1 MGASVSNLADLA
13 TNPYLIKLVGQ
24 ESVNCSNE
32 YWNRLLPF
40 DIQTPLTNEASF
52 YLEAAVSSLQQRFYR
67 NDLRTHNLAT
77 LLQQF
82 IVKATSVL
90 GSIKMGQEINASDI
104 KMARNALLIFR
115 IFTKYILEHRSS
127 HSMNLHFAD
136 ITSKASNSPSL
147 AEYTVHLLFLLVIE
161 IIPSDITYGL
171 LYESLSSLLILL
183 SAQVSGYGGDEIP
196 ATCKYFTSNKCLAD
210 APAFIHRLVLNVAE
224 NLPCPPNMLAE
235 NHAPGMLWN
244 AASTIASGLMTVVTL
259 GYSRRAASAR
269 AEAKLESGS
278 PGGGVLHPLAK
289 QSCHLLLVLTTQ
301 STGFISAASAAPDT
315 DGEDGATSPPNS
327 ASAAVA
333 AATASRSIFRDIGSN
348 PYREALFAL
357 TPLGEVNAE
366 AKHNGGQGKDLEKG
380 GGNERGIIPPR
391 IPFGRLCET
400 LASTVNTDSS
410 VLLLYL
416 LLHRN
421 DFFRAFVMETR
432 AYEKFT
438 FSICSLLYQS
448 PAENS
453 HLVYMA
459 LIVLLIL
466 TENENF
472 AKDVHDIPVKKPPP
486 NVERQL
492 TGVSLGSL
500 LVYVL
505 TQTIRHHL
513 NQLRDKYLHINSLAA
528 LANLSPKIANLHP
541 YVSQALVDLLQ
552 KLVKRHK
559 RLVNEIR
566 TLNDQLKEQ
575 KNTTGTKVP
584 PYPDVRL
591 NMMSSSDALLQDLSL
606 LEEVIRMTL
615 EIFNSILTHSL
626 TANTHLIY
634 NLLYQREY
642 LAPIHNHPSFSDLMQ
657 NIDTVLGFFASRIEK
672 DLGLHPTETSAV
684 MTVITKSMGD
694 FARTH
699 TLKEFQELKFK
710 YVEEESPDEFF
721 IPYVWSLVY
730 RHSGLGFEQK
740 LLHSFGGYEYCAS
753 EEEAEGDVAT
763 TTTATETTTG
773 AITSSDFGNPKI
785 NERQSIRG

>member
-1 MGASVSNLADLA
+1 LHVE
-13 TNPYLIKLVGQ
+13 LI
-24 ESVNCSNE
+24 
-32 YWNRLLPF
+32 
-40 DIQTPLTNEASF
+40 
-52 YLEAAVSSLQQRFYR
+52 
-67 NDLRTHNLAT
+67 
-77 LLQQF
+77 QF
-82 IVKATSVL
+82 
-90 GSIKMGQEINASDI
+90 SD
-104 KMARNALLIFR
+104 K
-115 IFTKYILEHRSS
+115 
-127 HSMNLHFAD
+127 
-136 ITSKASNSPSL
+136 
-147 AEYTVHLLFLLVIE
+147 
-161 IIPSDITYGL
+161 TYGL

-196 ATCKYFTSNKCLAD
+196 ATCKYFTSKKCLAD
-210 APAFIHRLVLNVAE
+210 APAFVHRLVLNVTE
-224 NLPCPPNMLAE
+224 NLPCPASMLAE
-235 NHAPGMLWN
+235 THAPGMLWN

-259 GYSRRAASAR
+259 GYSRRAANAKV
-269 AEAKLESGS
+269 EAKSESGN

-301 STGFISAASAAPDT
+301 STGFISAASGAPNA
-315 DGEDGATSPPNS
+315 DGEDGTTSSLNS
-327 ASAAVA
+327 ASASAVV

-357 TPLGEVNAE
+357 TPLGEVDTDV
-366 AKHNGGQGKDLEKG
+366 KQNGSRAKDLEKG
-380 GGNERGIIPPR
+380 VGDERDVMPPR

-421 DFFRAFVMETR
+421 DLFRAFVMETR

-466 TENENF
+466 TENEDF
-472 AKDVHDIPVKKPPP
+472 AKDVHDIVSMKSSLGDAGGFLMPNKSYYAQPVKKPPP
-486 NVERQL
+486 NVDRQL
-492 TGVSLGSL
+492 TGVSVGSL

-505 TQTIRHHL
+505 TRTIRHHL

-528 LANLSPKIANLHP
+528 LANLSPKITNLHP

-575 KNTTGTKVP
+575 EKTVRTKVP

-626 TANTHLIY
+626 AANTHLVY

-642 LAPIHNHPSFSDLMQ
+642 LAPIHNHPSFNDLMQ

-672 DLGLHPTETSAV
+672 DLGPQPTETSAV
-684 MTVITKSMGD
+684 MTVITKSIGD
-694 FARTH
+694 FSRIH

-710 YVEEESPDEFF
+710 YVEEDSPDEFF

-730 RHSGLGFEQK
+730 RHSGLGFERK
-740 LLHSFGGYEYCAS
+740 LLHSFGTYEYCAS
-753 EEEAEGDVAT
+753 EEDVDGDAA
-763 TTTATETTTG
+763 TATEATTG
-773 AITSSDFGNPKI
+773 ANISSDLRNFETNATH
-785 NERQSIRG
+785 SI